1 MTPPLSIHVYVLY
14 MSLTILIHV
23 YAYKDIGLKND
34 NSINQPWKDISLKND
49 NSIDQPSRAY
59 QPRINIQGRVGAR
72 RLVGAN
78 L

>member
-1 MTPPLSIHVYVLY
+1 MSID
-14 MSLTILIHV
+14 
-23 YAYKDIGLKND
+23 AYKDIGFKND

>member
-1 MTPPLSIHVYVLY
+1 

-23 YAYKDIGLKND
+23 YAYKDISLNND

-49 NSIDQPSRAY
+49 NSIDQP
-59 QPRINIQGRVGAR
+59 RINIQGRVGAR